1 MSDSEKLL
9 DSDHESLPGPSVH
22 SLPDGSSAHHTG
34 NNDLVDTFSLFK
46 TYLDGKIA
54 TLHKDLTVGNEN
66 FATKLKQEVSVK
78 LKGEGNQIQF
88 NFNCEIMA
96 DLVKLQKRIPDE
108 DAACLK
114 LVSGAILKVK
124 KCNKLIRIAD
134 KSTTGWKTV
143 REYESD
149 DLASDSE
156 DEKRIR
162 SAESRAIRSIKEKKR
177 PHPYRTVT
185 ATVSAPPA
193 PMPNQHN
200 VQQNNYQQPPF
211 RTSRRRE
218 PSSHDICYNCNQLVL
233 AFGLSSAP
241 YLFTKCLR
249 PIVKYWRKNGV
260 DIVLY
265 LDDGLGMGK
274 NKQEAS
280 ECSSFVKTSLLEAG
294 FLINMDK
301 SIFEPVQCLEW
312 LGLVWDS
319 SDFSISISD
328 RRIDNTLTSLVDIL
342 NNFPN
347 FTARKLAQV
356 TGKVISMSPVM
367 GNITSLMTRYL
378 HWAIENRVKWD
389 LKLILECPDCVFN
402 ELTFWLNNI

>member
-1 MSDSEKLL
+1 MSDFEKLL
-9 DSDHESLPGPSVH
+9 DSDHESLPGPSIH

-54 TLHKDLTVGNEN
+54 TFHKDLAVGNEN
-66 FATKLKQEVSVK
+66 FGTKLKQEVSVK
-78 LKGEGNQIQF
+78 LNGEGNQIQF

-96 DLVKLQKRIPDE
+96 DLVTLQKRIPDE

-124 KCNKLIRIAD
+124 KRNKLIRIAD
-134 KSTTGWKTV
+134 KSPAGWKTV

-149 DLASDSE
+149 DLTSDSE

-200 VQQNNYQQPPF
+200 VRQNNYQQPPF

-218 PSSHDICYNCNQLVL
+218 PSSHDICYNCNQLGHWRTQCTL
-233 AFGLSSAP
+233 FSTNQLSQGHQDNRVNDKYFYTTFLDESNL
-241 YLFTKCLR
+241 YGQFELFLSYANYFDNIDISSVAKG
-249 PIVKYWRKNGV
+249 VKYSLRKHIQFWKHIGANEFINTIKHGYV
-260 DIVLY
+260 IP
-265 LDDGLGMGK
+265 
-274 NKQEAS
+274 
-280 ECSSFVKTSLLEAG
+280 
-294 FLINMDK
+294 FLQT
-301 SIFEPVQCLEW
+301 P
-312 LGLVWDS
+312 
-319 SDFSISISD
+319 
-328 RRIDNTLTSLVDIL
+328 T
-342 NNFPN
+342 
-347 FTARKLAQV
+347 
-356 TGKVISMSPVM
+356 SMSFKNNKSANFHSKFVNEAISELL
-367 GNITSLMTRYL
+367 NIGCV
-378 HWAIENRVKWD
+378 IETPFQPFVVNPLSVQSSGKKR
-389 LKLILECPDCVFN
+389 LILDLSELNVF
-402 ELTFWLNNI
+402 IK